1 MNKRPLTLAE
11 QGSFFVGGTVIQA
24 AGTYSTENP

>member
-1 MNKRPLTLAE
+1 MNKQPLTLAE

-24 AGTYSTENP
+24 DGTYSTETR